1 MPWYQAVPE
10 TWGSLVSILVVL
22 CHLCVLC
29 EVCSLT
35 GTCAQLKRLK
45 RFLLRK
51 TLKLL
56 SEKVC
61 FYGKIR
67 KTGFQVS
74 SASCEKV
81 KIDLL
86 EKSRERCAPWISSF
100 LCTLINVPLG
110 FIFCELFWST
120 LLGTSK
126 KKVWN
131 LHLFLL
137 RFIVCRGD
145 KDFAWRRFVFMF
157 SGSFVFMTLALM
169 MGAEAGPVSLF
180 WNHWLWCM
188 PAWSAKFRV
197 RKPFLVLDVAILFIQ
212 SLKLGRKWEENPTSI
227 SSAHPRPPFDCQR
240 MMGDAWL
247 LASPAGLAPCCH
259 GWQILLIKNVLFGEV
274 KPADIDL
281 ETAVW

>member
-86 EKSRERCAPWISSF
+86 EKKSWMMCIMDFKFSLHSDKCTFRFHF
-100 LCTLINVPLG
+100 LWNVPKRVLQKKKYETCTYSFYVLLCAG
-110 FIFCELFWST
+110 VIKI
-120 LLGTSK
+120 LLGEGLFSCSLA
-126 KKVWN
+126 V
-131 LHLFLL
+131 LFL
-137 RFIVCRGD
+137 
-145 KDFAWRRFVFMF
+145 W
-157 SGSFVFMTLALM
+157 
-169 MGAEAGPVSLF
+169 P
-180 WNHWLWCM
+180 WLWWWEQKQALSLCSGIIGCDACLLGLRSSELESPSLSWM
-188 PAWSAKFRV
+188 WQFCSFRA
-197 RKPFLVLDVAILFIQ
+197 L
-212 SLKLGRKWEENPTSI
+212 N
-227 SSAHPRPPFDCQR
+227 
-240 MMGDAWL
+240 
-247 LASPAGLAPCCH
+247 
-259 GWQILLIKNVLFGEV
+259 
-274 KPADIDL
+274 
-281 ETAVW
+281 